1 MVLFYCVWG
10 GQLGKKSLKRLP
22 REAIMKKWLRT
33 NTGLHGCKAG
43 ADGHVVTT
51 YIVFL
56 TICEI

>member
-1 MVLFYCVWG
+1 
-10 GQLGKKSLKRLP
+10 
-22 REAIMKKWLRT
+22 MKKWLRT